1 MGSRVRALRVT
12 GGGGGLFSPLYG
24 VAVLCDWLFYCKI
37 ISTNDKKRIVFE
49 VFYSGWF

>member
-24 VAVLCDWLFYCKI
+24 VAVF
-37 ISTNDKKRIVFE
+37 V
-49 VFYSGWF
+49 